1 MEKSSEKI
9 PWDDLVFKDRN
20 KDYGAYEIRRR
31 YKLYLTLSLVGT
43 LIFIFGMV
51 SYFFVDSKNKQI
63 DEYNELF
70 QNLSTPLDMNDLA
83 SLIKESKPLKK
94 PEIKKVESDKIDITD
109 SLSIDSVIIE
119 NENEIE
125 EAAKHKRDSLL
136 QDSIALAQKSKK
148 EKAEP
153 DSLYLVYDLPKFPGG
168 PTAFNAYINRR
179 VMLLAEVK
187 ENTIHGIVQICFSID
202 ELGYPNNI
210 YVKESINPKIDS
222 AICQI
227 FKTMP
232 RWTPSEKYNKNLKVI
247 FEVPIIL

>member
-20 KDYGAYEIRRR
+20 KEYGAYDIRRR
-31 YKLYLTLSLVGT
+31 YKVYLALSLIAT
-43 LIFIFGMV
+43 LIFAFGIV
-51 SYFFVDSKNKQI
+51 SYFFIDAKNSQL

-70 QNLSTPLDMNDLA
+70 QNLSTPMDMNDLA
-83 SLIKESKPLKK
+83 SLIEESKPLKK

-109 SLSIDSVIIE
+109 SLSIDSAIIDYK
-119 NENEIE
+119 NELE

-136 QDSIALAQKSKK
+136 QDLIALAQKNRKK
-148 EKAEP
+148 TVES

-179 VMLLAEVK
+179 VMLLPEVK
-187 ENTIHGIVQICFSID
+187 ANNIHGMVQICFSID

-222 AICQI
+222 AICEI

-247 FEVPIIL
+247 FDVPIIL